1 MEALRQ
7 RKAVGEPPTHDDWDR
22 PRCSICVAG
31 RSGALDL
38 LRIEKL
44 LADRSRM
51 AFVAP
56 KFEVS
61 YDALRRHWLGV
72 SAERKNYLQRGRQL
86 SKEALAAEL
95 AEEKLSTIDH
105 LRIVRGGLHRLFCH
119 AVEINDHSGGAALA
133 GAIEKNVRSG
143 ALLAGEWQ
151 PGPAVQNNVT
161 IFNVPGTAQVLA
173 GIGHA
178 LAAYP
183 DARHA
188 VVEYLRQA
196 QPAAPPMIELQNAAA
211 D

>member
-1 MEALRQ
+1 MKPSDLS
-7 RKAVGEPPTHDDWDR
+7 HDDWDR

-31 RSGALDL
+31 ASGAIDL

-44 LADRSRM
+44 LADRSRLS
-51 AFVAP
+51 AVSQ
-56 KFEVS
+56 KFELS
-61 YDALRRHWLGV
+61 YDALRRHWLGL

-119 AVEINDHSGGAALA
+119 AVEVNDHSGGASLA
-133 GAIEKNVRSG
+133 QAIEKNVMRG
-143 ALLAGEWQ
+143 AHLAGEWQ
-151 PGPAVQNNVT
+151 PGPSVQNNNIA

-173 GIGHA
+173 GIGRA

-196 QPAAPPMIELQNAAA
+196 QPAAPPMIEVQGAGA